1 MSFILVY
8 GDHELTLPLRFD
20 THIEDHLVEVLG
32 RTTTSEEEA
41 ESLRKGLSSRIVDAV
56 TAAIEFKVIPPTE
69 KQLKYAIAIAR
80 ELSLQLPPEVL
91 QYRDAMTAFLA
102 EHANNYRRR
111 KAL

>member
-1 MSFILVY
+1 MSFQLVY
-8 GDHELTLPLRFD
+8 GDHELTLPLNFEP
-20 THIEDHLVEVLG
+20 HIEDLLVETLG
-32 RTTTSEEEA
+32 RTTISEEQFEA
-41 ESLRKGLSSRIVDAV
+41 ARRGLSSRLVDAM
-56 TAAIEFKVIPPTE
+56 TAALEFKVIPPTD

-102 EHANNYRRR
+102 EHANSYRRR

>member
-1 MSFILVY
+1 MSFLLVY
-8 GDHELTLPLRFD
+8 GDHELSLPLHFES
-20 THIEDHLVEVLG
+20 HIEDLLVQTLD
-32 RTTTSEEEA
+32 RPTASEAEA
-41 ESLRKGLSSRIVDAV
+41 ESVRRGLSSRLVDAIT
-56 TAAIEFKVIPPTE
+56 TALELKVIPPTE

-102 EHANNYRRR
+102 EHANTYRRR